1 MQEHFEDTREKNEAL
16 LGELFSS
23 FHLQTLLSPDCAL
36 WSLDIQSVLDE
47 QGDDWQRYG
56 PHVVL
61 WPGTLFQVWPMKAQS
76 WQCPLLS
83 PCRPSLPVE
92 LEEEEEEEE
101 QEEEEGEDREGE
113 KVVELARQLQES
125 AAKLQALR
133 SEVRVLAPG
142 ASGAPS
148 LQ

>member
-1 MQEHFEDTREKNEAL
+1 MTGRGTDPTWFCG
-16 LGELFSS
+16 LG
-23 FHLQTLLSPDCAL
+23 H
-36 WSLDIQSVLDE
+36 
-47 QGDDWQRYG
+47 
-56 PHVVL
+56 
-61 WPGTLFQVWPMKAQS
+61 FQVWPMMAQS

-101 QEEEEGEDREGE
+101 QEEEDGE

-133 SEVRVLAPG
+133 SEVRMLAPG